1 VHWPRPF
8 YNEDFI
14 FILPVYQTV
23 LLATMF
29 VAFEPTDR
37 HFSNHTLDEEC
48 APFASNT
55 TPELTTKEFVVGL
68 EDNDGI
74 MGSNDVSDVVDGGL
88 SHTSPKVLA
97 TSRLTPDNSEPSLSG
112 YGTPPIAII
121 LTPSAARSRSR
132 ARSQH
137 EEATVPDTTPRP
149 LPEVNKTSRK
159 KRRGHRKG
167 AVAALST
174 VRGFTPATSGDEDS
188 DFSTGSFRSRRDL
201 TVQRSSSVVRK
212 DFSLD
217 RSTSS
222 LGSPSEIRSSSPSP
236 GISALSKQLEALNRE
251 SSPRSSLL
259 RHRSR
264 LASEEPSSA
273 SVTSGTSGDEETP
286 EFTSYEVPLE
296 HDFISPDV
304 SEKER
309 REVRQDPMMDGGV
322 VRKMQATDFELLRCL
337 GRGTYGT
344 VLLVKQVSTGKLY
357 AQKHFRK
364 ASLTVHKQLVEQTK
378 TERNI
383 LESINRHPF
392 VVKLYYAFQDHEKL
406 YLILEYAQGGELFER
421 MRTERM
427 FPEET
432 AAFYMGEMVLALE
445 HLHQT
450 VGVVY
455 RDLKPENCLLDSEG
469 HLLLTDFGLSKEA
482 VDGEHRCRS
491 MTGTVEYMAPEV
503 IQQQSYGTAVDWW
516 SFGIL
521 GFDLLTGASP
531 FRANNDMKIREKIL
545 KSKLV
550 MPYFLSPDAKDL
562 LTRLLRKEPKKR
574 LGVCMPKDMQTIKKH
589 RFFRKIDWTAL
600 EKRELEPPIKP
611 LITDPEL
618 AENFSTDFT
627 DLAFSPPVVAGP
639 LHSGGMRG
647 EHDPFGGFSFVG
659 SRSLLESGNGF
670 F

>member
-1 VHWPRPF
+1 MFTAYEPMDKDFSKCALDEGYTPLSDKCATELSEKAGTHCP
-8 YNEDFI
+8 EDI
-14 FILPVYQTV
+14 
-23 LLATMF
+23 
-29 VAFEPTDR
+29 D
-37 HFSNHTLDEEC
+37 STLDSSDVSIL
-48 APFASNT
+48 AAQSKILAI
-55 TPELTTKEFVVGL
+55 PELNG
-68 EDNDGI
+68 D
-74 MGSNDVSDVVDGGL
+74 
-88 SHTSPKVLA
+88 H
-97 TSRLTPDNSEPSLSG
+97 EPSLSSH
-112 YGTPPIAII
+112 GTPPIDIV
-121 LTPSAARSRSR
+121 LTPSIPRSRSR
-132 ARSQH
+132 AKCEH
-137 EEATVPDTTPRP
+137 EELAMLEVTPRP
-149 LPEVNKTSRK
+149 LPEFSKTSRK
-159 KRRGHRKG
+159 KKRGHKKG
-167 AVAALST
+167 AVTALST

-212 DFSLD
+212 VFSLD
-217 RSTSS
+217 RSGPSD
-222 LGSPSEIRSSSPSP
+222 GSPAEIRSSSPAP
-236 GISALSKQLEALNRE
+236 GISALSRQLEAFSRE
-251 SSPRSSLL
+251 SSQKPSPF
-259 RHRSR
+259 RHRSK
-264 LASEEPSSA
+264 LGSGDPSSA
-273 SVTSGTSGDEETP
+273 SVTSGTSGDEDTP
-286 EFTSYEVPLE
+286 ELMSYEIPLE
-296 HDFISPDV
+296 HDFISSDV

-309 REVRQDPMMDGGV
+309 KGIRQDSMMNGGV
-322 VRKMQATDFELLRCL
+322 VRKMQAVDFEPLRCL
-337 GRGTYGT
+337 GKGTYGT
-344 VLLVKQVSTGKLY
+344 VLLVKQAGTGKLY
-357 AQKHFRK
+357 AQKQFRK
-364 ASLTVHKQLVEQTK
+364 ASLTVQKQLVEQTK

-392 VVKLYYAFQDHEKL
+392 VVKLYYAFQDHAKL

-427 FPEET
+427 FPEDT
-432 AAFYMGEMVLALE
+432 AAFYMAEMVLALE

-482 VDGEHRCRS
+482 IDGEHRCRS

-574 LGVCMPKDMQTIKKH
+574 LGACMPKDLQTIKKH
-589 RFFRKIDWTAL
+589 RFFRKVDWTAL

-618 AENFSTDFT
+618 AENFSSDFT
-627 DLAFSPPVVAGP
+627 DLAVSPPVVPAP
-639 LHSGGMRG
+639 LHSAGVGG

-670 F
+670 Y

>member
-1 VHWPRPF
+1 MPITLGAASGHSQCQIFDDDYPALSHNTALHIPV
-8 YNEDFI
+8 EDELSSLDHNKSPSSSRDISDSCCKAPSFSGANSN
-14 FILPVYQTV
+14 LVSRGSPGK
-23 LLATMF
+23 
-29 VAFEPTDR
+29 FEPSVCR
-37 HFSNHTLDEEC
+37 H
-48 APFASNT
+48 
-55 TPELTTKEFVVGL
+55 
-68 EDNDGI
+68 
-74 MGSNDVSDVVDGGL
+74 
-88 SHTSPKVLA
+88 
-97 TSRLTPDNSEPSLSG
+97 
-112 YGTPPIAII
+112 GTPPIDIV
-121 LTPSAARSRSR
+121 LTPSALRSRSR
-132 ARSQH
+132 TRSEHQ
-137 EEATVPDTTPRP
+137 EVSMAGSTPRP
-149 LPEVNKTSRK
+149 LPVVSKSSRK
-159 KRRGHRKG
+159 KKKGSKKG
-167 AVAALST
+167 AVLALST
-174 VRGFTPATSGDEDS
+174 VRGFTPVTSGDEDS
-188 DFSTGSFRSRRDL
+188 DFSTGSFSSRREL
-201 TVQRSSSVVRK
+201 SVQRSSSVVRK
-212 DFSLD
+212 DLNLD
-217 RSTSS
+217 KSIAGI
-222 LGSPSEIRSSSPSP
+222 GSGHEARASSPGP
-236 GISALSKQLEALNRE
+236 GISALSQQLEGLDIQR
-251 SSPRSSLL
+251 SPRHSSL
-259 RHRSR
+259 RNRSK
-264 LASEEPSSA
+264 LSSEGPSSA
-273 SVTSGTSGDEETP
+273 SATSETSADDDTTEI
-286 EFTSYEVPLE
+286 TSYEVPLE
-296 HDFISPDV
+296 HDFVSPDV
-304 SEKER
+304 PEKEGCTAQ
-309 REVRQDPMMDGGV
+309 QDGLFDGGV
-322 VRKMQATDFELLRCL
+322 VRKMQAIDFDPLRCL
-337 GRGTYGT
+337 GKGTYGT
-344 VLLVKQVSTGKLY
+344 VLLVKQAGTGRLY
-357 AQKHFRK
+357 AQKQFRK
-364 ASLTVHKQLVEQTK
+364 ASLTVRKQLVEQTK
-378 TERNI
+378 TERSI

-503 IQQQSYGTAVDWW
+503 IQQQDYGTAVDWW

-574 LGVCMPKDMQTIKKH
+574 LGGCMPKDMQTIKKH
-589 RFFRKIDWTAL
+589 RFFRKIAWAKL

-618 AENFSTDFT
+618 AENFSSEFT
-627 DLAFSPPVVAGP
+627 ELAVSPPVVPAP
-639 LHSGGMRG
+639 LQEKMATN

>member
-1 VHWPRPF
+1 MSTIETTQRPF
-8 YNEDFI
+8 SVQTFDEDFPP
-14 FILPVYQTV
+14 LTCDT
-23 LLATMF
+23 LLDISESEAGPATQHEDTIPAASDTNNIQRSGSPFSGKRTF
-29 VAFEPTDR
+29 VASEFSTSNAEPT
-37 HFSNHTLDEEC
+37 
-48 APFASNT
+48 
-55 TPELTTKEFVVGL
+55 
-68 EDNDGI
+68 
-74 MGSNDVSDVVDGGL
+74 
-88 SHTSPKVLA
+88 
-97 TSRLTPDNSEPSLSG
+97 LSG
-112 YGTPPIAII
+112 HGIPPIDIV

-132 ARSQH
+132 TGSRK
-137 EEATVPDTTPRP
+137 EEGSMADSSTPRP
-149 LPEVNKTSRK
+149 LPTVSKASRK
-159 KRRGHRKG
+159 KKRGPKKG
-167 AVAALST
+167 AVAALTT
-174 VRGFTPATSGDEDS
+174 VRGFTPVTSGDEDS
-188 DFSTGSFRSRRDL
+188 DFSTGSYRSRRDL
-201 TVQRSSSVVRK
+201 SVQRSNSIVRK

-217 RSTSS
+217 RSISS
-222 LGSPSEIRSSSPSP
+222 IGSNHGIRSPSP
-236 GISALSKQLEALNRE
+236 APGVSVLSQQLEALE
-251 SSPRSSLL
+251 CDKSPRLSSLQF
-259 RHRSR
+259 RSN
-264 LASEEPSSA
+264 LGSEEPSSA
-273 SVTSGTSGDEETP
+273 SVTSGTSGDEDTP
-286 EFTSYEVPLE
+286 EVTSYEVPLE
-296 HDFISPDV
+296 HDFVSPDV

-309 REVRQDPMMDGGV
+309 QDARQGAPPSSGV
-322 VRKMQATDFELLRCL
+322 MRKMQATDFDPLRCL
-337 GRGTYGT
+337 GKGTYGT
-344 VLLVKQVSTGKLY
+344 VILVKQSGSGKLY
-357 AQKHFRK
+357 AQKQFRK
-364 ASLTVHKQLVEQTK
+364 ASLTVRKQLVEQTK
-378 TERNI
+378 TERSI

-432 AAFYMGEMVLALE
+432 AAFYMAEMVLALE

-503 IQQQSYGTAVDWW
+503 IQQQNYGTAVDWW

-574 LGVCMPKDMQTIKKH
+574 LGGCMPKDLQTIKNH
-589 RFFRKIDWTAL
+589 RFFRKIQWTKL
-600 EKRELEPPIKP
+600 EKREVEPPIKP

-618 AENFSTDFT
+618 AENFSSEFT
-627 DLAFSPPVVAGP
+627 TLAVSPPVPAGP
-639 LHSGGMRG
+639 LHLDGMKS

-659 SRSLLESGNGF
+659 SRSLLESGGGF
-670 F
+670 Y